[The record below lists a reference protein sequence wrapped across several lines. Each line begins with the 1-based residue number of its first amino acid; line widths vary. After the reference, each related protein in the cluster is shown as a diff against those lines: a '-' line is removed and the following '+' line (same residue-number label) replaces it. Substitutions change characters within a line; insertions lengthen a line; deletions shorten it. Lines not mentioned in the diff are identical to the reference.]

1 MNEHANHERRCINEL
16 KRNEACPID
25 DANHAEDAAAADVAD
40 GVPGGIVNQ
49 PGGGGVVKW
58 EVCRD
63 WGFQPPQYLAK
74 ARGASASRN

>member
-25 DANHAEDAAAADVAD
+25 DANHAEDAAAADVAG

-49 PGGGGVVKW
+49 PGGGGVVK
-58 EVCRD
+58 
-63 WGFQPPQYLAK
+63 
-74 ARGASASRN
+74 